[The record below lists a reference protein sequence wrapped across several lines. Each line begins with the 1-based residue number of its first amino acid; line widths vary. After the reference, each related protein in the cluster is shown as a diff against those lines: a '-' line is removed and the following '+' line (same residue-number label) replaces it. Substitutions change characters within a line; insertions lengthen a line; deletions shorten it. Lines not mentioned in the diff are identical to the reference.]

1 MAPNRRQVINQQ
13 IRQQNAR
20 ARKAAKQQFR
30 RAKGAYAD
38 ATTPPNYISNE
49 NLQRRLSDNQNR
61 LNQTQAGLDDQERQ
75 LGVSYGVGQY
85 GGDIASN
92 PYSRAALLQRSY
104 NQNQRATTNTLA
116 SRGQL
121 YAGSA
126 SNAFTAN
133 RANFAQA
140 QDGLQR
146 EYAARLGQ
154 IQTRRQDAANTF
166 SDANEVANRDAVN
179 EASKLFPSNRDIV
192 PRKPTWRD
200 YKPTIKPLR
209 PPIQRPKSKGRR

>member
-1 MAPNRRQVINQQ
+1 MAPNRRQIINQR
-13 IRQQNAR
+13 IRQQNAK
-20 ARKAAKQQFR
+20 ARKAARQQFR
-30 RAKGAYAD
+30 QAKGAYAS
-38 ATTPPNYISNE
+38 ATTPPNYIANE

-75 LGVSYGVGQY
+75 LGVGYGMGQY

-104 NQNQRATTNTLA
+104 NQGQRASTNTLA

-121 YAGSA
+121 YSGAA

-133 RANFAQA
+133 RGNFAQA
-140 QDGLQR
+140 QDALQR
-146 EYAARLGQ
+146 DYAARMGQ
-154 IQTRRQDAANTF
+154 IEGRRQDAANAF
-166 SDANEVANRDAVN
+166 SDANEAANRDAVN

-200 YKPTIKPLR
+200 YKPKLKPLV
-209 PPIQRPKSKGRR
+209 PRRHKRR

>member
-1 MAPNRRQVINQQ
+1 MAPNRRQIINQR
-13 IRQQNAR
+13 IRQQNAK
-20 ARKAAKQQFR
+20 ARKAARQQFR
-30 RAKGAYAD
+30 QAKGAYAD

-75 LGVSYGVGQY
+75 LGAGYGMGQY

-104 NQNQRATTNTLA
+104 NQGQRASTNTLA

-121 YAGSA
+121 YSGAA

-133 RANFAQA
+133 RGNFAQA
-140 QDGLQR
+140 QDALQR
-146 EYAARLGQ
+146 DYAARMGQ
-154 IQTRRQDAANTF
+154 IEGRRQDAANAF
-166 SDANEVANRDAVN
+166 SDANEAANRDAVN

-200 YKPTIKPLR
+200 YKPKLKPLVPR
-209 PPIQRPKSKGRR
+209 RPKRR

>member
-1 MAPNRRQVINQQ
+1 MAPNRRQIINQR
-13 IRQQNAR
+13 IRQQNAKARR
-20 ARKAAKQQFR
+20 AARRQFR
-30 RAKGAYAD
+30 QAKGAYAS
-38 ATTPPNYISNE
+38 ATTPPNYIANE

-75 LGVSYGVGQY
+75 LGVGYGMGQY
-85 GGDIASN
+85 GGDIAAN

-104 NQNQRATTNTLA
+104 NQGQRASTNTLA

-121 YAGSA
+121 YAGAA

-133 RANFAQA
+133 RGNFAQA
-140 QDGLQR
+140 QDALQKD
-146 EYAARLGQ
+146 YAARMGQ
-154 IQTRRQDAANTF
+154 IEGRRQDAANAF
-166 SDANEVANRDAVN
+166 SDANEAANRDAVN

-200 YKPTIKPLR
+200 YKPKLKPLVPR
-209 PPIQRPKSKGRR
+209 RPKRR